1 MKKLR
6 YTVRGMSCAACVA
19 HVERAANQAL
29 SCTLPNADVAV
40 SVSLLTSSMSVE
52 IKNDDTP
59 FDASAL
65 DAALISEIKSAGYE
79 AEVMGE
85 KSLDAA
91 AQSKEEKQ
99 NLKSSWLTFAL
110 SAVLTLIL
118 MVFSMGPMVGLHLI
132 HDPVALAAVQLAL
145 TLPVLYLNRRY
156 FISGLRA
163 LAHRSPNMDSL
174 IALGAGASVVYGL
187 VVLVRMILTV
197 SGGGSA
203 EHLVHDLYFESA
215 AMIVTLVTLGKNME
229 KGARVRAA
237 SAIRGL
243 SELLPETAIV
253 VRDGTQSEVPLTEI
267 KIGDTV
273 LCREGMIVPV
283 DGEILQGAAGIDE
296 SALTGESVP
305 ADKTVGEKV
314 HAACTVVEGSVL
326 IRADEVGTGTALSH
340 IARMI
345 EEAAASRAPVAR
357 MADQISGVFVPVVLA
372 ISLLTLAVWLL
383 IEQNLTIALQYAVS
397 VLVISC
403 PCALGLATPTA
414 ILVATGRGAKL
425 GVLFKSAEALERLS
439 EVDAVAMD
447 KTGTMTLGKP
457 AVTDIVTLS
466 DTPVE
471 RLLALAAA
479 VEQHSSHPL
488 ALAIMQKAKE
498 DGVEISDA
506 TDFSSTVGRGVRAV
520 IDDKICLVGKF
531 ELLRE
536 HGISETELDAAG
548 QTVKQLWSQGKT
560 TMTVA
565 YGDQLL
571 GVIALADRIR
581 KDTPAAMT
589 RLHRMGVDTL
599 MLTGDHQVVA
609 HAVGEQAGV
618 KDVRAS
624 LMPGDK
630 QGIVK
635 ELAKSRCVAMV
646 GDGIND
652 APALRAADVGIAIG
666 AGTDVAVDSADVVL
680 MQGSLAGV
688 ADAISLSRRTMLC
701 IKENLFWA
709 LLYNSV
715 CIPVAAGVLSSVGLM
730 LDPMLASA
738 AMSVSSVCVVLN
750 SLRLRRVRLDNTA
763 LTKKN
768 HHHKKEKKAMEQ
780 QVFELSVKGMMC
792 PHCVAH
798 VQKALG
804 AVQGVVEVSV
814 SLEEASATVKAQN
827 GVKKETLVAAVVEA
841 GYECH

>member
-19 HVERAANQAL
+19 HVERAAKKAL
-29 SCTLPNADVAV
+29 SLTLPDAHAVV

-52 IKNDDTP
+52 IQNDDALRDPT
-59 FDASAL
+59 AL
-65 DAALISEIKSAGYE
+65 DTALISEIKSAGYE

-85 KSLDAA
+85 KRFDAA
-91 AQSKEEKQ
+91 AQHRQEKQ
-99 NLKSSWLTFAL
+99 ELKNSWLTFAL
-110 SAVLTLIL
+110 SAALTLLL

-132 HDPVALAAVQLAL
+132 HDAVTLAAVQLVL

-156 FISGLRA
+156 FVSGLRA

-174 IALGAGASVVYGL
+174 IALGALSSVVYGL
-187 VVLVRMILTV
+187 AVLVRMIVVV

-229 KGARVRAA
+229 RGARVRAA
-237 SAIRGL
+237 SAIRRL
-243 SELLPETAIV
+243 SELLPETAV
-253 VRDGTQSEVPLTEI
+253 VIRDGEQREVPLHEVR
-267 KIGDTV
+267 IGDTV
-273 LCREGMIVPV
+273 LCREGMILPV
-283 DGEILQGAAGIDE
+283 DGEIIKGAAGIDE

-305 ADKTVGEKV
+305 ADRAVGDRV
-314 HAACTVVEGSVL
+314 HAACTVVEGSIL

-357 MADQISGVFVPVVLA
+357 MADRISGVFVPAVIG

-414 ILVATGRGAKL
+414 ILVATGRGAKI
-425 GVLFKSAEALERLS
+425 GVLFKSAEALERLH
-439 EVDAVAMD
+439 EVGAVAMD
-447 KTGTMTLGKP
+447 KTGTMTLGQP
-457 AVTDIVTLS
+457 SVTDIVALS
-466 DTPVE
+466 DTPVPTI
-471 RLLALAAA
+471 LALAAA

-488 ALAIMQKAKE
+488 ALAIVQRAKE
-498 DGVEISDA
+498 DGVEIA
-506 TDFSSTVGRGVRAV
+506 AAADFSSTVGRGVRAV
-520 IDDKICLVGKF
+520 VDDKICLVGKA
-531 ELLRE
+531 ELLLD
-536 HGISETELDAAG
+536 HGISEAAPDAAK
-548 QTVKQLWSQGKT
+548 QTVDALRSQGKT
-560 TMTVA
+560 TMMVA
-565 YGDQLL
+565 YDGRLI

-581 KDTPAAMT
+581 EDTPAAIA
-589 RLHRMGVDTL
+589 RLHRMGVNTL
-599 MLTGDHQVVA
+599 MLTGDHQAVA
-609 HAVGEQAGV
+609 CAVGEQAGV
-618 KDVRAS
+618 REIRAS

-630 QGIVK
+630 QKIVK
-635 ELAKSRCVAMV
+635 ELSENDCVAMV

-652 APALRAADVGIAIG
+652 APALRASDVGIAIG

-680 MQGSLAGV
+680 MQSSLAGV

-701 IKENLFWA
+701 IRENLFWA

-715 CIPVAAGVLSSVGLM
+715 CIPVAAGVLSFVGIVLN
-730 LDPMLASA
+730 PMLASA

-750 SLRLRRVRLDNTA
+750 SLRLRRVRLDNIV

-768 HHHKKEKKAMEQ
+768 YPHKKEKKEMQ
-780 QVFELSVKGMMC
+780 DQVFELSVKGMMC

-798 VQKALG
+798 VQKAL
-804 AVQGVVEVSV
+804 AAIEGVSEVNV
-814 SLEEASATVKAQN
+814 SLEGASATVKAQN
-827 GVKKETLVAAVVEA
+827 SVKKETLVAAVTDA